1 MNRHTIIIAT
11 AVLLTVTMAYWL
23 ALPQL
28 TPWVPVRVFMATI
41 AYFLQLLLMIVLMM
55 AVIEGRL
62 RLLIGAAVVGFI
74 LGAVPGLA
82 LIPLSAFLPLWL
94 MTLVPPVIMGI
105 MVNHGFRAWKAFGIA
120 FLLMSLFVLMY
131 YVEIGPDLI
140 GGADH
145 LRASIEKTVTGPMA
159 ASGYNAETIN
169 TLVDQLYIFLKLVIG
184 LMPSLL
190 ILAYAGQLLAAF
202 LLTEWYYIRRDSYFP
217 GFGPFIYWK
226 IPEKL
231 LYLLGALILVRLI
244 ADGGIRMAADN
255 VLFIMLICYAVA
267 GLAVMEHLLKRLRL
281 PMLVRVV
288 FYIGLAFMHIIGLLA
303 TSLTGL
309 FDSYFDFRKVR
320 AHTLG

>member
-1 MNRHTIIIAT
+1 VNRHTIIIAT
-11 AVLLTVTMAYWL
+11 AVVLTVTMAYWL

-28 TPWVPVRVFMATI
+28 FSWTPVRVFMAAV
-41 AYFLQLLLMIVLMM
+41 AYFFQILLMIVLMM

-62 RLLIGAAVVGFI
+62 RLLIGAAAAGFI
-74 LGAVPGLA
+74 IGAVPGPA
-82 LIPLSAFLPLWL
+82 LIPLSVFLPLWL
-94 MTLVPPVIMGI
+94 MTLIPPIVMGI
-105 MVNHGFRAWKAFGIA
+105 MVNHGFRAWKAFGLA

-131 YVEIGPDLI
+131 YAQIGPSLV
-140 GGADH
+140 GGADQ

-159 ASGYNAETIN
+159 ASGYNTEAIN
-169 TLVDQLYIFLKLVIG
+169 TLVDQLYIFMKLVMA

-190 ILAYAGQLLAAF
+190 ILASAGQLFAAF

-226 IPEKL
+226 MPEKL
-231 LYLLGALILVRLI
+231 LYLLGALILVRLL
-244 ADGGIRMAADN
+244 AGGGVRVAVDN
-255 VLFIMLICYAVA
+255 ALFIMLLCYAVA

-281 PMLVRVV
+281 PMLVRIV

-303 TSLTGL
+303 TSLAGL